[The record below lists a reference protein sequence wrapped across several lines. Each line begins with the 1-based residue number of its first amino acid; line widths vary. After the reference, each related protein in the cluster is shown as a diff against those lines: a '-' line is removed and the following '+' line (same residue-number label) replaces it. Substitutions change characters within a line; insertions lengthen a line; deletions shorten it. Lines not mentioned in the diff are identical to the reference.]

1 MNLGYQL
8 DPAYVV
14 RHLGELGDGLAW
26 TLVLTTIGLCGGI
39 IAGLALGAVRA
50 YRLPVFSN
58 LVAAFVELIRNTPLF
73 VQIFFLYFG
82 LPKIGMRASAFE
94 VACASLIIW
103 GAAYNAENYRAALLA
118 VPYQYEEA
126 GRALGLGE
134 MRTFW
139 SIRLP
144 IAIRFAMP
152 SVTNISVETLK
163 NSALMLAI
171 SFPEL
176 TDTAINLV
184 AVSFRVFELF
194 IVIGITYLVLAASL
208 TQLMRSVEHRL
219 AWPA

>member
-1 MNLGYQL
+1 MNIGYQL
-8 DPAYVV
+8 DPAYVLQ
-14 RHLGELGDGLAW
+14 HLGELGGGLAW
-26 TLVLTTIGLCGGI
+26 TLILTSVGLCGGI

-50 YRLPVFSN
+50 YRLPLLSS

-82 LPKIGMRASAFE
+82 LPKIGVRASAFE
-94 VACASLIIW
+94 VACTSLILW

-118 VPYQYEEA
+118 VPREYQEA
-126 GRALGLGE
+126 ARALGLGE
-134 MRTFW
+134 MGTFW
-139 SIRLP
+139 LVRLP
-144 IAIRFAMP
+144 IAVKFAMP

-184 AVSFRVFELF
+184 ALSFRVFELF
-194 IVIGITYLVLAASL
+194 IVIAITYLVLAASL
-208 TQLMRSVEHRL
+208 THFMRAVEHRL

>member
-1 MNLGYQL
+1 MNIGYQL

-14 RHLGELGDGLAW
+14 RHLSELAGGLGW
-26 TLVLTTIGLCGGI
+26 TLILTAVGLCGGI
-39 IAGLALGAVRA
+39 AAGLALGAIRA
-50 YRLPVFSN
+50 YRLPFLSG
-58 LVAAFVELIRNTPLF
+58 LVAVFVEFIRNTPLF

-82 LPKIGMRASAFE
+82 LPKIGLRASAFE

-103 GAAYNAENYRAALLA
+103 GTAYNAENYRAALLA
-118 VPYQYEEA
+118 VPREYQEA
-126 GRALGLGE
+126 ARALGLGE
-134 MRTFW
+134 LRTFW
-139 SIRLP
+139 RVKLP

-176 TDTAINLV
+176 TDTAVNLV

-194 IVIGITYLVLAASL
+194 IVIGITYLFLAAVL
-208 TQLMRSVEHRL
+208 TQLMRATEHRL
-219 AWPA
+219 AWPG